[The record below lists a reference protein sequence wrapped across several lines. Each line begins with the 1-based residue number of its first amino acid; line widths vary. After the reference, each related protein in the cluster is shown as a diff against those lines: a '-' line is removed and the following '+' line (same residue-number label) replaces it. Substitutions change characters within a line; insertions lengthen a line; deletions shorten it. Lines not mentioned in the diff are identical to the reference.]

1 MKQVF
6 QSRKARHLG
15 PRVKKAPVTKYEQLL
30 LWTGLTSSLSHT
42 RDFKSLYMYWIRG
55 VVLIIDTL
63 HETMRT
69 RDTPETAISRGKKT
83 IVMVRS
89 CCVTGCT
96 NRSHPDSLILYQLL
110 LKIKGLERRNCLQ
123 NGIQRGLLRST
134 GMTGLQLKTRLFVW
148 SILLM
153 VR

>member
-1 MKQVF
+1 MKTSDIVSSNNKNIVVNSDQV
-6 QSRKARHLG
+6 
-15 PRVKKAPVTKYEQLL
+15 RVV
-30 LWTGLTSSLSHT
+30 T

-83 IVMVRS
+83 IVMVRT

-134 GMTGLQLKTRLFVW
+134 GMTGLQLKTRLFVR
-148 SILLM
+148 SILFTCA
-153 VR
+153 